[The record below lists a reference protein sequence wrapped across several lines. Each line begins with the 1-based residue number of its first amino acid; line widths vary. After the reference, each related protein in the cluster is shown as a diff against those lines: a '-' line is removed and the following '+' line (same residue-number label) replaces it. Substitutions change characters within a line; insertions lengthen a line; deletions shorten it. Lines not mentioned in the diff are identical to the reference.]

1 MSATSRIGEQL
12 LGRSGATGGLHAK
25 AQLVR
30 QDWGSGSGLS
40 PPYWRSGKPSLL
52 NTQTCRTK
60 GRGAFLQV
68 GVKRLLPK
76 PKPENQEPHWM
87 FQELP
92 RKRSPAD
99 SQRLVFPC
107 LLTRTLEQNPIRYAP
122 EVTNGRAW
130 TKRFML
136 LQVTQTAAL
145 RPFLH
150 SCTGRVGQ
158 TAKQHPTRV
167 LKSPRPLKTNVP
179 VT

>member
-1 MSATSRIGEQL
+1 MGLDRANWHGLRQL
-12 LGRSGATGGLHAK
+12 AI
-25 AQLVR
+25 
-30 QDWGSGSGLS
+30 QDGGSGSRLARQLREQQIVS
-40 PPYWRSGKPSLL
+40 SLL
-52 NTQTCRTK
+52 KTQTCRTK

-107 LLTRTLEQNPIRYAP
+107 SLTRTLEQNPIRYAP
-122 EVTNGRAW
+122 EVTVTNGRAW